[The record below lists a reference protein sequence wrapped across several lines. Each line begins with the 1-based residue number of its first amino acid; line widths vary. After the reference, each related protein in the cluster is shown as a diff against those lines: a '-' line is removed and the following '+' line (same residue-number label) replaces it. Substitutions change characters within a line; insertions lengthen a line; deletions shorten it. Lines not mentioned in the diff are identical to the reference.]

1 MIAEYFNTNIED
13 VCAMTDITDED
24 ILSMSSGEVTKIDND
39 DADACG
45 ESAGT
50 TMFGDEFMADPDRA
64 VGHIRLSAPVIN
76 INYIFGSR
84 PILPRLLGKTREELE
99 KLIYFESRLVVS
111 SDDPEHF
118 PAGAVIPIMSK
129 EAVPAE
135 CLSGADAILYL
146 MKQKNVPNTG
156 IVHEILPVPPL
167 NLRVSKFTCN
177 QIKKTAYCI
186 RPLEIPLEKVLM
198 QSRRL
203 KHIMSVGDIPQIVKY
218 IETRILQEYA
228 DNAVN
233 NGARRGNV
241 GTDFRGIPYFSL
253 QEVYRQITGT
263 HMGYYSPVDH
273 TDLDTN
279 RANALAKDIADI
291 DQTGFTL
298 IETGT
303 PAAYA
308 DEDGN
313 LHDDIDEN
321 DEQAVAEAEE
331 RYKKFKSEEKE
342 LTNMYIPCIHRFLES
357 TYPQHR
363 QYFAAVEE
371 KITHSLSELAQ
382 VRPARV
388 SFSQGADICISGI
401 SYLFFTN
408 GIPFYEEEKNK
419 DEVETA

>member
-1 MIAEYFNTNIED
+1 MIAEYFNTNIAD
-13 VCAMTDITDED
+13 LCAMTDITDED
-24 ILSMSSGEVTKIDND
+24 ILSMSSGEVTKIDSD

-253 QEVYRQITGT
+253 QEVYRQITGV

-279 RANALAKDIADI
+279 RADTLAKDIADI

-303 PAAYA
+303 PAAYE

-331 RYKKFKSEEKE
+331 RYKRFKSEEKE
-342 LTNMYIPCIHRFLES
+342 LTDVYLPCIHRFLES
-357 TYPQHR
+357 TYPQYR
-363 QYFAAVEE
+363 QYFTAAEK

-382 VRPARV
+382 VRPTGV
-388 SFSQGADICISGI
+388 SFSQGADVCISGI